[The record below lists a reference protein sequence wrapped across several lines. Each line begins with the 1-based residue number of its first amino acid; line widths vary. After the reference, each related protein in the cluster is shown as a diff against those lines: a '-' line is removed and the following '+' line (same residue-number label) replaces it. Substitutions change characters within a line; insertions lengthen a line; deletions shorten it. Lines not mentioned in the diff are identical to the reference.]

1 MYLFTSLKVSPF
13 KILRTDRLTFKCF
26 FLFQSLM
33 IRERVLGPAHPDT
46 SYYIR
51 YRGAVYA
58 DAGQFDR
65 CITLWLYALNMQQV
79 RLIYLSPFKNLFIGH
94 II

>member
-1 MYLFTSLKVSPF
+1 MV
-13 KILRTDRLTFKCF
+13 
-26 FLFQSLM
+26 
-33 IRERVLGPAHPDT
+33 RERVLGPAHPDT

-65 CITLWLYALNMQQV
+65 CIALWMYALNMQQV
-79 RLIYLSPFKNLFIGH
+79 NSRICARSYKYI
-94 II
+94 

>member
-1 MYLFTSLKVSPF
+1 MDKTN
-13 KILRTDRLTFKCF
+13 
-26 FLFQSLM
+26 FLCN
-33 IRERVLGPAHPDT
+33 IRFVIIIIAHPDT

-65 CITLWLYALNMQQV
+65 CISLWMYALNMQQV
-79 RLIYLSPFKNLFIGH
+79 K
-94 II
+94 